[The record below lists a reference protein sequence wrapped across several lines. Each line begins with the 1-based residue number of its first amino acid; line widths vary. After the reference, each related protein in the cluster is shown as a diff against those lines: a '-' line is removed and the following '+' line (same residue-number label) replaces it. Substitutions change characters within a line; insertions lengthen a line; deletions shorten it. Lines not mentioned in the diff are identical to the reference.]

1 MLFEVVSKFLSKV
14 SCCRRRQNLSV
25 ATLEQLRQEQQSIQ
39 EQLQL
44 QEYITQRRRRRNSP
58 KPRSVATQSVATQS
72 RMVAN
77 MNIPRLVVAQ
87 IDNLEHIEQHAQF
100 DCPDGSARDICWD
113 IERRVVVI
121 LSGRDEEHHM
131 VDCSNTN
138 TAGQDLTLREVLDIL
153 GFSMNTHMVTEL
165 SVYEGEMI
173 LENALDTPVETLPL
187 MQFTIEVRGA
197 PQC

>member
-1 MLFEVVSKFLSKV
+1 MLFEFLSKCLSKV
-14 SCCRRRQNLSV
+14 SCCRRRKNLSV

-58 KPRSVATQSVATQS
+58 KPRSVATQSVASQS

-100 DCPDGSARDICWD
+100 ECPDGSARDICWD

-197 PQC
+197 PHC